1 MKKFKQ
7 IDIETAL
14 GLISQN
20 KPIYANYLG
29 QYRQIKAIGIKRF
42 AELLIKYKNKLYM
55 LEE

>member
-20 KPIYANYLG
+20 KPVYANYLS
-29 QYRQIKAIGIKRF
+29 QYRPIRAVGIKRF
-42 AELLIKYKNKLYM
+42 AELLIKYKGNLYTT
-55 LEE
+55 E

>member
-1 MKKFKQ
+1 MKKFKR

-20 KPIYANYLG
+20 KPVYANYLG
-29 QYRQIKAIGIKRF
+29 QYRPIRAIGIKRF
-42 AELLIKYKNKLYM
+42 AELLIKYKDKLYM

>member
-29 QYRQIKAIGIKRF
+29 QYRPIRAIGIKRF
-42 AELLIKYKNKLYM
+42 AELLIKYKNKLYT